1 MNLLCVKGWKW
12 WIHVKFFMAHV
23 CVPLRRVTSGSVSQG
38 GPSGRRAPAD
48 IVQQWCHHFPSGGG
62 REWGSLRGREKTQ
75 ISKTVWQRPKKE
87 QADDCWC
94 ESPIKAPT
102 ADSTLCYRHRLLTG
116 PTNKI
121 NEASGSNK
129 IQLVSTTDSRQS
141 LYPRFKTST
150 KASINNYTVK
160 WRAKCWNPNPAR
172 LSNTFVPNRNS
183 RDHLVGAFHSWASK
197 VTVAHTLQIVLCGLF
212 SLGCQI

>member
-1 MNLLCVKGWKW
+1 M
-12 WIHVKFFMAHV
+12 
-23 CVPLRRVTSGSVSQG
+23 CVPLRRVTSGSVSQE

-48 IVQQWCHHFPSGGG
+48 IVQQWCHHFPSRGG
-62 REWGSLRGREKTQ
+62 REWGSLGGREKTQ
-75 ISKTVWQRPKKE
+75 ISKTVWQRAKKE
-87 QADDCWC
+87 QADDRWC

-102 ADSTLCYRHRLLTG
+102 ADSTLCHRHRLLTG

-121 NEASGSNK
+121 NEPGGSNK

-150 KASINNYTVK
+150 KAFINNDTEK
-160 WRAKCWNPNPAR
+160 WKAKCWNPNPAY

-183 RDHLVGAFHSWASK
+183 SDHLVGALYSWASK
-197 VTVAHTLQIVLCGLF
+197 MTVAYTLQIMLCGLF
-212 SLGCQI
+212 SLGCQILFTYLGFSISFSH